1 MKLYKQKS
9 SNIDNRGLFASKNI
23 KKGTKIIY
31 YTGKI
36 ITKKQTENNPKFDND
51 KAIYLFNLNNRYD
64 LDGDSLTILQDL
76 LITLAIQTVK
86 LKAKV

>member
-23 KKGTKIIY
+23 KKGPKIIY

-36 ITKKQTENNPKFDND
+36 ITKRQTEDIQNSIMIKRF
-51 KAIYLFNLNNRYD
+51 IF
-64 LDGDSLTILQDL
+64 LT
-76 LITLAIQTVK
+76 
-86 LKAKV
+86 

>member
-9 SNIDNRGLFASKNI
+9 SNIDNRGLFASKKI

-36 ITKKQTENNPKFDND
+36 IT
-51 KAIYLFNLNNRYD
+51 
-64 LDGDSLTILQDL
+64 
-76 LITLAIQTVK
+76 
-86 LKAKV
+86 